1 MTKCCLW
8 RSFVWEMRDAQ
19 NVLLT
24 KCCLWRS
31 FKTLIEWE
39 LVIYHNK
46 QIQLKKFLQSH
57 PKVIKIY
64 IMIERIWKKFSTQS
78 GFPKFQ
84 NSLIARVFYL
94 IKSWSFENFLLLLGF
109 ILLACQLLRGL
120 GHIGVLLYNF
130 NSNSLNYRSMQSN

>member
-1 MTKCCLW
+1 MLLKNFFNWICKW
-8 RSFVWEMRDAQ
+8 RSFEWEKRVYQDAQ

-39 LVIYHNK
+39 LRIYQDK

-57 PKVIKIY
+57 LKVIKIS
-64 IMIERIWKKFSTQS
+64 IMIEKIWKKISTLS

-84 NSLIARVFYL
+84 NSTIVRVFYL
-94 IKSWSFENFLLLLGF
+94 IKSWSFENFLLLPGF
-109 ILLACQLLRGL
+109 LLYWRVYYW
-120 GHIGVLLYNF
+120 GVLLYWP
-130 NSNSLNYRSMQSN
+130 SLGDWWNLN